1 MKKNKISKNWLNKKH
16 KDPFFIKSKLQGYRS
31 RAAFKLIEI
40 NNKFKFL
47 NKNTI
52 LLDLGS
58 SPGGWSQ
65 VASDIIKK
73 GKILSVDILEMEN
86 IRNVNFLK
94 GDFFSEEIFKK
105 ICNFFN
111 NKVDVV
117 ISDMA
122 ANTSGNK
129 NLDSYRTGEL
139 CMNAMDLA
147 KKVMHKDGVFVSKVF
162 MGSIFTE
169 IDAKAKKNFKKVNPL
184 ICFAVKANNNTR
196 ILKEIAK
203 LGLGADVVSKG
214 ELMAALK
221 SKIDPKKIV
230 FSGVG
235 KTYQEIEFAT
245 KKKVLLINAESQ
257 SEIETILKIA
267 RKVNRVIDI
276 GIRLN
281 PNVDAK
287 TIKEITTGKTINK
300 FGLTEKE
307 VIGLINHYKKSKYLN
322 IKCLSV
328 HIGSQITSHIPY
340 LKMLKAV
347 QKIIDKTKFNFKYIQ
362 VK

>member
-31 RAAFKLIEI
+31 RAAYKLIEI

-94 GDFFSEEIFKK
+94 GDFLSEEIFEK
-105 ICNFFN
+105 IRNFFN

-139 CMNAMDLA
+139 CMKAMDLA
-147 KKVMHKDGVFVSKVF
+147 MKVMHKEGVFVSKVF

-169 IDAKAKKNFKKVNPL
+169 IDAKAKKNFKKVAKYKPL
-184 ICFAVKANNNTR
+184 SSKQES
-196 ILKEIAK
+196 KELYIYC
-203 LGLGADVVSKG
+203 KG
-214 ELMAALK
+214 
-221 SKIDPKKIV
+221 
-230 FSGVG
+230 F
-235 KTYQEIEFAT
+235 
-245 KKKVLLINAESQ
+245 
-257 SEIETILKIA
+257 
-267 RKVNRVIDI
+267 
-276 GIRLN
+276 
-281 PNVDAK
+281 
-287 TIKEITTGKTINK
+287 
-300 FGLTEKE
+300 
-307 VIGLINHYKKSKYLN
+307 
-322 IKCLSV
+322 
-328 HIGSQITSHIPY
+328 
-340 LKMLKAV
+340 
-347 QKIIDKTKFNFKYIQ
+347 
-362 VK
+362 